1 MYMEDL
7 LYLTEKE
14 LIEEAKR
21 VVPIVYDE
29 DELLSCKS
37 SEVMRENINP
47 LYEDFYTELE
57 LKIIH
62 YCCMKNEGEDYLKVD
77 VDLEPIIEH
86 FNKYK
91 PYKEEMDKISIDS
104 IVEEICLDIIK
115 NKYNDSVFKI
125 IPKLVGKYMKCHHD
139 SVDYRAIIWF
149 LDGCLKKHNY
159 KLNSTNLGDLQE
171 I

>member
-14 LIEEAKR
+14 LIDEAKR

-37 SEVMRENINP
+37 SEVMRDYINP

-57 LKIIH
+57 LKIIY

-86 FNKYK
+86 FNKYIK
-91 PYKEEMDKISIDS
+91 LYNTLHKI
-104 IVEEICLDIIK
+104 
-115 NKYNDSVFKI
+115 
-125 IPKLVGKYMKCHHD
+125 
-139 SVDYRAIIWF
+139 A
-149 LDGCLKKHNY
+149 
-159 KLNSTNLGDLQE
+159 TNL
-171 I
+171 